1 MDLRKNL
8 GSLVSLGFSIIS
20 NDSQLLK
27 KAGFSLI
34 IVIVKL
40 FKRLI
45 EKIGDEED
53 EEEFNED
60 SNKKRMREYLE
71 NPLLLEQYEAQLFS
85 IIRQHIS
92 IELHDPTVILKNY
105 KLIYYFITAP
115 ICKDQSTIGKVFT
128 MLTDNIVS
136 QNGHLTLFN

>member
-40 FKRLI
+40 FKKLI

-53 EEEFNED
+53 EEELNED
-60 SNKKRMREYLE
+60 ANKKRVREYLE
-71 NPLLLEQYEAQLFS
+71 NPLLLEQYEA
-85 IIRQHIS
+85 
-92 IELHDPTVILKNY
+92 
-105 KLIYYFITAP
+105 
-115 ICKDQSTIGKVFT
+115 
-128 MLTDNIVS
+128 
-136 QNGHLTLFN
+136 